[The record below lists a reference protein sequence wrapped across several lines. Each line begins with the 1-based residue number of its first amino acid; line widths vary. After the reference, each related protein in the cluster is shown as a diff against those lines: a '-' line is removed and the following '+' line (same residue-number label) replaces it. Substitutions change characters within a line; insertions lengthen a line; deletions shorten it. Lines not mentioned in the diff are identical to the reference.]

1 MWKATLALTFISA
14 SVAASPDHTP
24 YAVGRITIHLG
35 VYTHD
40 ADLVGLRFGA
50 GYNVIRGLELGLAGI
65 HEWGVGTAGA
75 SVETV
80 EPFGIYHLTQWY
92 ESVPLVPYVGLSY
105 LHRWTTSAG
114 FYVPEALGIR
124 AGLEYTVSRQPVPL
138 ILGAGV
144 QWNHP
149 LAECAFADCTMY
161 GKNPEEVGPELFAVV
176 GF

>member
-1 MWKATLALTFISA
+1 MWKATLALIFVSA

-24 YAVGRITIHLG
+24 YDVGRITIHVG
-35 VYTHD
+35 IYTHD
-40 ADLVGLRFGA
+40 ANLVGFRFGA
-50 GYNVIRGLELGLAGI
+50 GYNVVRGLELGLAGI
-65 HEWGVGTAGA
+65 HEWGEGGV

-80 EPFGIYHLTQWY
+80 EPFAVYHFTQWY
-92 ESVPLVPYVGLSY
+92 ESFPLVPSVGLSY
-105 LHRWTTSAG
+105 LHRWTWSPG
-114 FYVPEALGIR
+114 SYVPEALGIR

-149 LAECAFADCTMY
+149 LAECGFDDCAMY
-161 GKNPEEVGPELFAVV
+161 GKNPEEVGPEIFAVV